1 MRTAD
6 SGIADVVIVAVV
18 VGAVVVDG
26 ADLVADVIVKGGM
39 SARVEGDIY
48 MGGGLGVCNVKCNVR
63 KVIRNEKT

>member
-1 MRTAD
+1 MRLRTAD

-26 ADLVADVIVKGGM
+26 ADLVADVIVEGEM

-48 MGGGLGVCNVKCNVR
+48 MGGGGWEFVM
-63 KVIRNEKT
+63 

>member
-1 MRTAD
+1 M
-6 SGIADVVIVAVV
+6 VV
-18 VGAVVVDG
+18 G